1 MSTVFF
7 IGDTHFGHKNLVN
20 PEKMEDHRP
29 FATIEEH
36 DQKLIENWNSV
47 VNDDDIVWHLG
58 DVCFGR
64 RTLEI
69 VMPQLK
75 GRKKLV
81 MGNHEYSKPEAYAKH
96 FESLHGAVKF
106 DEFVLTH
113 IPVHTN
119 QFPRFK
125 ANIHGHMHSYVV
137 IENVDSEYDV
147 TLPRKDSRYVCVSAE
162 QINYTPISLEEIRK
176 RLKEQENV

>member
-1 MSTVFF
+1 MTTVFF
-7 IGDTHFGHKNLVN
+7 IGDTHFGHKNIVN
-20 PEKMEDHRP
+20 SEKMENHRP

-36 DQKLIENWNSV
+36 DAKIIENWNSV
-47 VNDDDIVWHLG
+47 VGENDIVWHLG

-75 GRKKLV
+75 GIKKLV
-81 MGNHEYSKPEAYAKH
+81 IGNHEYSKPEAYAKH

-106 DEFVLTH
+106 NEFVLTH
-113 IPVHTN
+113 IPVHPN
-119 QFPRFK
+119 QFPRFS
-125 ANIHGHMHSYVV
+125 ANIHGHMHSYY
-137 IENVDSEYDV
+137 IEKNFSGKLVPDPD
-147 TLPRKDSRYVCVSAE
+147 PRYVCVSAE

-176 RLKEQENV
+176 RIGGTQ